1 MKIAVVTS
9 FYPSATAPHTGV
21 PIFAQMPFLRELAEI
36 RVICPRSTYPP
47 LRFLQPRSYLYR
59 HAADGYDLP
68 GVDALHVPYYTLPV
82 VGRALN
88 GYLSGRAALP
98 AVREFAPDVI
108 LSYTIYPDGYGAL
121 GVGKRL
127 GIPVVLFGIGS
138 DIRNIGDF
146 AQKQLTRS
154 ALRRADYVL
163 TVSHELRE
171 RALELGAS
179 AERSKAILNG
189 CDTSIFR
196 PMDRASARLRLGMD
210 PNARSIMFVG
220 RLVPLKGLR
229 ELLEALPRVAA
240 RFPEIEFTCIGEG
253 PLGGELR
260 ERASRDDL
268 AGRVRF
274 IPSAL
279 PPRIAE
285 WMAAADLTCLASY
298 TEGCPNVIV
307 ESLACGR
314 AVVATDVGGIPELVN
329 AGNGVLVKPHDPQD
343 LARGLIEAFE
353 RTWDE
358 EEIARA
364 SRRSWKEVAEET
376 VAVCRSA
383 IRSSIGRIA

>member
-9 FYPSATAPHTGV
+9 FYPSAPAPHTGV

-36 RVICPRSTYPP
+36 KVICPRSRYPP

-59 HAADGYDLP
+59 HAEQGYDLP
-68 GVDALHVPYYTLPV
+68 YVDALHVPYYTLPV

-88 GYLSGRAALP
+88 GYLGGRAAFP
-98 AVREFAPDVI
+98 AVRDFKPDVI

-127 GIPVVLFGIGS
+127 GAPVVLFGIGS
-138 DIRNIGDF
+138 DIRNIGDSV
-146 AQKQLTRS
+146 QKRLTQS

-189 CDTSIFR
+189 CDTSIFYPR
-196 PMDRASARLRLGMD
+196 DRAEARLRVGMS
-210 PNARSIMFVG
+210 PRTKSIVFVG

-229 ELLEALPRVAA
+229 ELLEGLPQVAA
-240 RFPEIEFTCIGEG
+240 RIPDVEFTCIGEG
-253 PLGGELR
+253 PLGEELR
-260 ERASRDDL
+260 ARAAREDL

-274 IPSAL
+274 IPAAK
-279 PPRIAE
+279 PPEIAE

-314 AVVATDVGGIPELVN
+314 AVVATNVGGIPELVHQT
-329 AGNGVLVKPHDPQD
+329 NGVLVKPHSPDD

-353 RTWDE
+353 RRWDE
-358 EEIARA
+358 AEIAA
-364 SRRSWKEVAEET
+364 TSRRSWKQVAEET
-376 VAVCRSA
+376 IAVCRSLV
-383 IRSSIGRIA
+383 